1 MSQNFY
7 IIRIWLKF
15 ISKKLTIRVG
25 FHVSIAG
32 GISNSVDNALK
43 IGCSAF
49 QIFTRNPRG
58 WAAKPLVNEDVLNFR
73 AKLAKSLISR
83 EAVVAHMPYLPNL
96 AAPDGELYKK
106 SVETLAGEV
115 QRCSTLG
122 IPSLVIH
129 LGSHLGKGTEEG
141 ISQLV
146 KACNYAL
153 DNYGKNTSY
162 LANHSKQKT
171 KKKNPPFRILLENM
185 AGQKNSIGGRFE
197 EIRLLLDKLTPKG
210 YFGVCLDTCHVFA
223 SGYDLRKEKDVEKML
238 SQFDSTVGLKELKAL
253 HLNDSKG
260 DLNSKIDR
268 HEHIGLG
275 TIGKTGFA
283 ALLKHKSLRGLPM
296 IMETPVDN
304 QRSDADNLKAVLD
317 LLRGAPR

>member
-1 MSQNFY
+1 MN
-7 IIRIWLKF
+7 IRI
-15 ISKKLTIRVG
+15 G

-58 WAAKPLVNEDVLNFR
+58 WAAKPLVNEDVMSFR
-73 AKLAKSLISR
+73 AKLAKSPISP
-83 EAVVAHMPYLPNL
+83 EAVIAHMPYLPNL
-96 AAPDGELYKK
+96 AAPEGELYKK
-106 SVETLAGEV
+106 SVDTLAGEV

-129 LGSHLGKGTEEG
+129 LGSHLGKGTEKG
-141 ISQLV
+141 IGQLV

-153 DNYGKNTSY
+153 DNYGKNTSSHV
-162 LANHSKQKT
+162 NQSKQKT
-171 KKKNPPFRILLENM
+171 KKNPPVRILLENM
-185 AGQKNSIGGRFE
+185 AGQKNSIGGKFE
-197 EIRLLLDKLTPKG
+197 ELRLLLDKLKPKG
-210 YFGVCLDTCHVFA
+210 SYGVCLDTCHVFA
-223 SGYDLRKEKDVEKML
+223 SGNDLRKESDVEKIL
-238 SQFDSTVGLKELKAL
+238 SQFDSIVGLKELKVL

-275 TIGKTGFA
+275 KIGKAGFA
-283 ALLKHKSLRGLPM
+283 ALLLHKSLRNLPM
-296 IMETPVDN
+296 IMETPVDK
-304 QRSDADNLKAVLD
+304 QRSDVDNLRAVLD
-317 LLRGAPR
+317 LLS

>member
-1 MSQNFY
+1 MS
-7 IIRIWLKF
+7 
-15 ISKKLTIRVG
+15 IRVG

-32 GISNSVDNALK
+32 GISNSVDNALE

-58 WAAKPLVNEDVLNFR
+58 WAAKPLVDEDVLKFQ
-73 AKLAKSLISR
+73 AKLAKSPISP
-83 EAVVAHMPYLPNL
+83 EAVIAHMPYLPNL
-96 AAPDGELYKK
+96 ATPDGELYKK
-106 SVETLAGEV
+106 SIDTLAGEV

-129 LGSHLGKGTEEG
+129 LGSHLGKGTEAG

-146 KACNYAL
+146 KACNYAF
-153 DNYGKNTSY
+153 DNYGKNTSS
-162 LANHSKQKT
+162 HESQSKQKT
-171 KKKNPPFRILLENM
+171 KKKNVPVRILLENM
-185 AGQKNSIGGRFE
+185 AGQKNSIGSRFE
-197 EIRLLLDKLTPKG
+197 EIRLLLDELKPKG
-210 YFGVCLDTCHVFA
+210 SFGVCLDTCHTFA

-238 SQFDSTVGLKELKAL
+238 DQLDSTVGLKELKAL

-275 TIGKTGFA
+275 KIGKAGFA
-283 ALLKHKSLRGLPM
+283 ALLQHKSLRNLPM
-296 IMETPVDN
+296 IMETPVDK
-304 QRSDADNLKAVLD
+304 QRSDAENLKAVLD
-317 LLRGAPR
+317 LLR

>member
-1 MSQNFY
+1 M
-7 IIRIWLKF
+7 
-15 ISKKLTIRVG
+15 TIRVG

-58 WAAKPLVNEDVLNFR
+58 WAAKPLVNDDVINFR
-73 AKLAKSLISR
+73 AKLAKSPISR

-122 IPSLVIH
+122 VPSLVIH
-129 LGSHLGKGTEEG
+129 LGSHLGKGTEVG

-146 KACNYAL
+146 KACKYAL
-153 DNYGKNTSY
+153 DNNGKKTSSHE
-162 LANHSKQKT
+162 NQSKQRT
-171 KKKNPPFRILLENM
+171 KKKNVPVRILLENM
-185 AGQKNSIGGRFE
+185 AGQKNSIGANFE
-197 EIRLLLDKLTPKG
+197 EIRLLLQRLEPKG
-210 YFGVCLDTCHVFA
+210 AFGVCLDTCHVFA
-223 SGYDLRKEKDVEKML
+223 SGIDLRKERDVEKML
-238 SQFDSTVGLKELKAL
+238 SQFDSTVGMKELKVL

-260 DLNSKIDR
+260 DLNSRIDR

-275 TIGKTGFA
+275 KIGKAGFA
-283 ALLKHKSLRGLPM
+283 ALLQHKSLRNLPM

-304 QRSDADNLKAVLD
+304 QRKDVDNLKAVLD
-317 LLRGAPR
+317 LLR